1 MFLAAASPI
10 VSVTNTAVATTAGS
24 EPRPQM
30 LFNKGIFLMED
41 GNYQQAI
48 EIFRQIEQEGRVSG
62 PLFYNTGISYLY
74 LDSLGKAS
82 WYFHKSTR
90 FRNTASSGAHA
101 IEVVENQIR
110 NRGTYIPR
118 LPWYAFIDWLHFDL
132 NHYSWIIRGLV
143 LLNIGIILLLV
154 GWLYFKD
161 DRVALVGKV
170 AAATAVVLILATSLL
185 YIWSNNYQQ
194 GVIVGDAVPIQPV
207 PGNFVEEDLTPDLA
221 YEAYTVTL
229 DLTLSREYTGW
240 MYVRLQNGVAGWV
253 PESAVRTL

>member
-1 MFLAAASPI
+1 
-10 VSVTNTAVATTAGS
+10 
-24 EPRPQM
+24 
-30 LFNKGIFLMED
+30 MED

-62 PLFYNTGISYLY
+62 PLFYNAGISYLY

-90 FRNTASSGAHA
+90 FRNTASTGADA
-101 IEVVENQIR
+101 IEIIENLLK

-118 LPWYAFIDWLHFDL
+118 LPWYAFIDWLHFGL
-132 NHYSWIIRGLV
+132 NHYSWIIRGLI
-143 LLNIGIILLLV
+143 LLNIGIMLLLA

-161 DRVALVGKV
+161 DRVALVGKI
-170 AAATAVVLILATSLL
+170 AAATALVLILSASLL
-185 YIWSNNYQQ
+185 YIWSKNYQQ
-194 GVIVGDAVPIQPV
+194 GVIVRNAVPIQPV

-240 MYVRLQNGVAGWV
+240 LYVRLQNGVSGWV
-253 PESAVRTL
+253 PEPAVRTL